1 MKFLVVA
8 AGTQSVRTTA
18 WTSFPNHFTR
28 SDRQGTAPNLT
39 ATRKYNPQHGHG
51 EGGAKQV
58 PSRWSALASGGA
70 PQKPAWKNG
79 PNAGGTTG
87 GGSFDRA
94 SFRDKTGS
102 VNQQELGEGGR
113 KSLEKSE
120 QPEKVE
126 EKKVVQQQQGKEQSK
141 IF

>member
-1 MKFLVVA
+1 M
-8 AGTQSVRTTA
+8 
-18 WTSFPNHFTR
+18 
-28 SDRQGTAPNLT
+28 
-39 ATRKYNPQHGHG
+39 
-51 EGGAKQV
+51 

-113 KSLEKSE
+113 KSQEKSE
-120 QPEKVE
+120 QPEKVG
-126 EKKVVQQQQGKEQSK
+126 EKKAAEVVQQQGKEQSE